1 MNAGVLRFTLRIP
14 ASGSLK
20 DKRQVVRSL
29 CQRIRNKFQVSV
41 AEVGDNEAWQVATIG
56 VACVTNTHRHC
67 EEMLDEIVKYVR
79 ESRLD
84 AEMVDVESEVITM
97 DDDRALPR

>member
-1 MNAGVLRFTLRIP
+1 MIAGVLRFTLRIP
-14 ASGSLK
+14 ESGSLK

-41 AEVGDNEAWQVATIG
+41 AEVGDNDAWQVATIG

-84 AEMVDVESEVITM
+84 AEMIDVESDVITM
-97 DDDRALPR
+97 DDERAPR